1 MMGTQVEGRDEMR
14 CQAGK
19 LGRGSGWR
27 AEGFRLEHDSRR
39 EPLTSLRAV
48 VTWPDLGNKSKSVKV
63 CWMDDREER
72 TKAVSM
78 VSSPP
83 RTVIVSSV
91 LPDIPYAEEQIH
103 LYGCLYTQEEAH
115 AHSHTHTHSG
125 LAESASLRSR
135 PLHC

>member
-1 MMGTQVEGRDEMR
+1 MGTQVEGRDEMR

-91 LPDIPYAEEQIH
+91 LPDIPTRKSRSICMGVFTH
-103 LYGCLYTQEEAH
+103 RRRH
-115 AHSHTHTHSG
+115 MHTHTHTLTAVWQSQ
-125 LAESASLRSR
+125 RV
-135 PLHC
+135 

>member
-91 LPDIPYAEEQIH
+91 LPDIPTRKSRSICMGVFTH
-103 LYGCLYTQEEAH
+103 RRRH
-115 AHSHTHTHSG
+115 MHTHTHTLTAVWQSQ
-125 LAESASLRSR
+125 RV
-135 PLHC
+135 

>member
-91 LPDIPYAEEQIH
+91 LPDIPTRKSRSICMGVFTH
-103 LYGCLYTQEEAH
+103 RRR
-115 AHSHTHTHSG
+115 HTHTHTHTLTAVWQSQ
-125 LAESASLRSR
+125 RV
-135 PLHC
+135 